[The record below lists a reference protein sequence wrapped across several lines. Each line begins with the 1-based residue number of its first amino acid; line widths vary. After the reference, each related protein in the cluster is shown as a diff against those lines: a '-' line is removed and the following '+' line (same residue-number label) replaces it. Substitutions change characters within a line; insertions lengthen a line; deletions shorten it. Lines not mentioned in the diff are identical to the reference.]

1 MPLIHFLGEQFG
13 NLKLCTDT
21 KERHKC
27 TKGELCWDS
36 PTHVHSSLNG
46 SLGALLRNQLTHPM
60 SSTSSREYLV
70 TDHWVSVPIYLHHLG
85 RLHGRRCRWA
95 ELWNVLEREG
105 PELWTQILS
114 GLTSGQA
121 LHLADLSVF
130 ICKTQTPMAA
140 NSWVCVRLKHDV
152 CEALS
157 SAQHIVKVKS
167 LATVVRHHH
176 HFILGTKRTWT
187 IWICSGNSI
196 HFQCCLKRT
205 LSTNPKLPPPLP
217 TPIHTYL
224 RTGFPR
230 FCVYR
235 VRAVLGGYQQ

>member
-27 TKGELCWDS
+27 PKGELCWDS
-36 PTHVHSSLNG
+36 PTRVRSLLNG
-46 SLGALLRNQLTHPM
+46 SLGALWRNQLTHPM
-60 SSTSSREYLV
+60 ISTSSREYLV
-70 TDHWVSVPIYLHHLG
+70 TDHWVSVPIYLHRLG

-105 PELWTQILS
+105 PELWTQVLS

-140 NSWVCVRLKHDV
+140 NSWCAWDSNTMSVKHLAVPSMSLKWNHWPPSSGTTIISSLV
-152 CEALS
+152 QKEPGPSGFARGTQYIS
-157 SAQHIVKVKS
+157 SAVWRGPS
-167 LATVVRHHH
+167 PPTLNYHHH
-176 HFILGTKRTWT
+176 YLLLYAH
-187 IWICSGNSI
+187 
-196 HFQCCLKRT
+196 
-205 LSTNPKLPPPLP
+205 
-217 TPIHTYL
+217 YL
-224 RTGFPR
+224 RTGFPQ